1 MLSKEVKIRI
11 ASNKYFRRVPKWQRQ
26 MYEHFRREIAT
37 AQRMY
42 DTSKHFEG
50 TAGEALRAVRLA
62 NRNLLEQASRT
73 WKRADWLKH
82 LRYQQSLMKHK
93 RQLNLQTFGRLGKP
107 LDLYGDTD
115 SYKKFPEDFQGS
127 DLGLHWGAKTIV
139 PADYETEHQE
149 LVAKLI
155 ERHQRLYNKTPTA
168 EEASAEVTRIGHEN
182 LKDILAREEQGE

>member
-26 MYEHFRREIAT
+26 MYEHFRREIAS

-42 DTSKHFEG
+42 DTAKHFEG
-50 TAGEALRAVRLA
+50 SSGEALRAVRLA

-93 RQLNLQTFGRLGKP
+93 RQLNPQTFGRL
-107 LDLYGDTD
+107 
-115 SYKKFPEDFQGS
+115 
-127 DLGLHWGAKTIV
+127 
-139 PADYETEHQE
+139 
-149 LVAKLI
+149 
-155 ERHQRLYNKTPTA
+155 
-168 EEASAEVTRIGHEN
+168 AEVVKAATPIDEHNSVFGLKSIKLSHELHLPQPVADALN
-182 LKDILAREEQGE
+182 DFTNDTIALNQKLRDQQGE